1 MHKFIYSQ
9 KDSWISETTSS
20 QNYGGDEVLELRK
33 DFKSDVTASIVRAVS
48 RILVQF
54 DVTPFSESVMKG
66 DLGSRFNEVS
76 YSLHLYSTEAS
87 ELPATYSLQ
96 AFPLSESWEEGT
108 GKFSSDPT
116 TQDGVTWDR
125 KDQRLDTSGWT
136 LKGGYASSG
145 SRVLGS
151 GSGTTTLPAH
161 KWLKESDVLFAIGS
175 SLTRTSYG
183 QSFPENKVLI
193 QNSENIDD
201 INKDYSID
209 VGLNGDAKLTLQAL
223 IEAVKEE
230 IGSSGREDTNGVIN
244 AISALKSEWL
254 AEWAPLLNSNEKP
267 INTYRVIGDLQK
279 TLDKDNSIVTHD
291 AGAPRDTIMPFYTA
305 SLPHTYIG
313 WGKTTHL
320 GYGIPLMIG
329 AKKAKPERFCL
340 NFMGDGAFGMSGL
353 DLETSVRS
361 GLPITTVLL
370 NNGGMATYPGGYP
383 ASKELS
389 GVTYMSG
396 DYATIAEGLGAVG
409 IRVSEPSG
417 VIPAIEEA
425 KRLNADGKTCLLD
438 IKTNLEG
445 KRSNFM

>member
-1 MHKFIYSQ
+1 MCGFRPSMADSIPLFAPNYRLTFKDHTPHAIRNLIRHADNHFWLISRRKVITEKIASFLNDGESFLEVGSGAADIPRELQNRGIKVTVSDIQTNGLTYAVNQ
-9 KDSWISETTSS
+9 KIGS
-20 QNYGGDEVLELRK
+20 V
-33 DFKSDVTASIVRAVS
+33 
-48 RILVQF
+48 VQF
-54 DVTPFSESVMKG
+54 DLYHPIYRDHFDAVGAFDVIEHLEDDLTAAKHLLDIVKPGGFVFVTV
-66 DLGSRFNEVS
+66 
-76 YSLHLYSTEAS
+76 
-87 ELPATYSLQ
+87 
-96 AFPLSESWEEGT
+96 
-108 GKFSSDPT
+108 
-116 TQDGVTWDR
+116 
-125 KDQRLDTSGWT
+125 
-136 LKGGYASSG
+136 
-145 SRVLGS
+145 
-151 GSGTTTLPAH
+151 PAH
-161 KWLKESDVLFAIGS
+161 KWLKDSDVLFAIGS

-193 QNSENIDD
+193 HNSENIDD

-209 VGLNGDAKLTLQAL
+209 VGLNGDAKLTLQSL

-230 IGSSGREDTNGVIN
+230 IGASGREDTNGVVN
-244 AISALKSEWL
+244 EISSLKSQWL
-254 AEWAPLLNSNEKP
+254 AEWAPLLNSDEKP

-353 DLETSVRS
+353 DLETSVRA

-409 IRVSEPSG
+409 IRVTEPSG